1 MRILIIQHRNK
12 LKFDKKFQ
20 TGLSQPCNDEKDILE
35 VTVEDYL
42 TYIYKFASQMNTNL
56 VNSRHGRKP
65 FMTFKVKKKFPET
78 YPESYQESML
88 KLFCKNN
95 KGIYS

>member
-12 LKFDKKFQ
+12 HKFDKEFQ
-20 TGLSQPCNDEKDILE
+20 TGLSQPCNDEKDVLD

-42 TYIYKFASQMNTNL
+42 TYIYKFASQVNTNL

-95 KGIYS
+95 KGVYS